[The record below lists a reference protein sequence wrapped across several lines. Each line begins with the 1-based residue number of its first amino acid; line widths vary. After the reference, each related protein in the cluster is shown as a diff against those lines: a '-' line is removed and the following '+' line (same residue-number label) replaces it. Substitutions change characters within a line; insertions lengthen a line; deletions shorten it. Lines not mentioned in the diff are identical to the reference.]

1 MFIPKTAMKLKFGET
16 IFGINVSFAIAVTL
30 TLIIDESGVG
40 AIALLCCILH
50 EAGHIICLLV
60 LGEKPKKIDLSFY
73 GIKLERNP
81 MSSQS
86 TAGELAVFVSGP
98 AVNFVFSA
106 VLFLLSNVFESLRE
120 AAVISLCIG
129 VFNLIPCK
137 PFDGGNILYTVLC
150 RNAKQETA
158 DKICLVITVITVV
171 PMIVTGLFFAK
182 NNGNITLLAV
192 AVYVAIS
199 TVSEMKQNNL

>member
-1 MFIPKTAMKLKFGET
+1 MKLEFGET
-16 IFGINVSFAIAVTL
+16 SFGINVSFAIAVTL

-60 LGEKPKKIDLSFY
+60 LGEKPKKIELSFY
-73 GIKLERNP
+73 GIKLERIP

-86 TAGELAVFVSGP
+86 TAGDLAVYISGP

-106 VLFLLSNVFESLRE
+106 VMFLLSEFFEPLRI
-120 AAVISLCIG
+120 AAVISMCVGI
-129 VFNLIPCK
+129 FNLIPCK
-137 PFDGGNILYTVLC
+137 PLDGGNIVYTVLC

-171 PMIVTGLFFAK
+171 PMIVTGIFLLK
-182 NNGNITLLAV
+182 NNGNITLLA
-192 AVYVAIS
+192 AAGYILIS
-199 TVSEMKQNNL
+199 FIAEMKENNM